1 MNKLLIAIC
10 FLAASTFVN
19 AADRPAETLY
29 NQYCTICHA
38 MGVANAPKTH
48 DVEAWKPKL
57 AQGNEAMLKVI
68 HNGLNAMPPMGMCQ
82 DCTDSEFLELIKFM
96 STAKE

>member
-1 MNKLLIAIC
+1 MNKLLVAVC
-10 FLAASTFVN
+10 FLAVSAFVS
-19 AADRPAETLY
+19 AADRPAESLY

-38 MGVANAPKTH
+38 TGVANAPITH

-57 AQGNEAMLKVI
+57 AKGDEALLSSI